1 MFSPKETIRNTK
13 AKEDFLAWWV
23 HWSYRKGWSVTAWT
37 GPLAQDV
44 GRVDARISPGFW
56 KRLTEVG
63 WHKEGEGG
71 CRPWTPA
78 VMDNTCHKGE

>member
-1 MFSPKETIRNTK
+1 MVGSLELQERM
-13 AKEDFLAWWV
+13 V
-23 HWSYRKGWSVTAWT
+23 SYCLDRA
-37 GPLAQDV
+37 LAQDV